1 MLKLRKNIIKVDAN
15 MWINTEK
22 PRLVWIGNK
31 RPLSEDEHITY
42 TKKINTEKKVKSA
55 VVRFENDS
63 S

>member
-1 MLKLRKNIIKVDAN
+1 

-31 RPLSEDEHITY
+31 RGLEEDEHITY
-42 TKKINTEKKVKSA
+42 TKVINAEKKVKSA

-63 S
+63 SCALYINGSFGNN